1 MDLCSSS
8 IPMNQIL
15 EKKKKVEGW
24 CINDAYHPTPFFPR
38 LKKSKLTRLLTGN
51 L

>member
-1 MDLCSSS
+1 
-8 IPMNQIL
+8 MNQIL